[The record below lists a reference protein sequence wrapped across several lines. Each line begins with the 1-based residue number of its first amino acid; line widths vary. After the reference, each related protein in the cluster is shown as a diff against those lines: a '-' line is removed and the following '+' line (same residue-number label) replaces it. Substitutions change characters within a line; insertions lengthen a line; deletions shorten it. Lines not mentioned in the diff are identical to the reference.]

1 MAFVKSFLFLLFVV
15 PIVSVLLFITSLFTS
30 EEIFIWIFTVFIL
43 VNLVLLVFGII
54 GSGKPFKYVLSTKLR
69 NTLAI
74 TTSIIFMILS
84 SLILFS
90 NFVIY
95 EAERLKSGT
104 ESVQL
109 SKVDKVTT
117 YKEIYKRFTNQRYD
131 LDNLEKRKVDHITF
145 YYEKNFNPDNVIKLT
160 FETIE
165 AQKEELETLFPKS
178 KALPVKFIIY
188 NDYSKLT
195 SNHEG
200 VVDGKLG
207 GFYDPSNHTIHMDVP
222 TDLELNMNEL
232 KATIIHEYV
241 HHMTQSFKEEHG
253 IRSIEPVWFNE
264 GLAAYVEK
272 KNSITYEEEFMDVQF
287 VSFTEL
293 DAIEEWNRHL
303 QYKYSPYLQSYL
315 FINYIIENHG
325 NNSISTILLNSDYF
339 SFEEAFEEMVG
350 SPIEMYEREI
360 LEVLKNMESTIYEL
374 PKLIYQENKPK
385 QALDSLLNVI
395 RIVPNH
401 DIANHNIANIYQDLG
416 DYEKALEYR
425 EKVIKLNP
433 DHYHSYSY
441 LATTLLFI
449 DVEKALEAEFTGYEY
464 AKKDQYSNLEY
475 TEDRIEDITY
485 LKENIEKG
493 NPFKG
498 YLSLFKEGN
507 NWTLNERN
515 KTDLI
520 KKVLAE
526 YSDIETDDKDELI
539 ELLKEYE

>member
-15 PIVSVLLFITSLFTS
+15 PIVSVLLFSTSLFTS

-43 VNLVLLVFGII
+43 VNIVLLVFGII

-74 TTSIIFMILS
+74 TTSIISMILS
-84 SLILFS
+84 SSILFS

-95 EAERLKSGT
+95 EAERLKSGN

-109 SKVDKVTT
+109 SKVEKIAT
-117 YKEIYKRFTNQRYD
+117 YKEIYKRFTNQQYD
-131 LDNLEKRKVDHITF
+131 LENLETRKVEHITF
-145 YYEKNFNPDNVIKLT
+145 YYEKNFNPDDVIKLT
-160 FETIE
+160 LETIE
-165 AQKEELETLFPKS
+165 AYENELNTLFQKN

-188 NDYSKLT
+188 NDYNKLT

-207 GFYDPSNHTIHMDVP
+207 GFYDPSNHTIHIDVP
-222 TDLELNMNEL
+222 TDMELNLNEL

-241 HHMTQSFKEEHG
+241 HHMTQSFKEEHK
-253 IRSIEPVWFNE
+253 IRSIEPAWFNE
-264 GLAAYVEK
+264 GIAAYVEK
-272 KNSITYEEEFMDVQF
+272 KNSFTYEEEFMDVQF

-293 DAIEEWNRHL
+293 DAIEEWNSHL
-303 QYKYSPYLQSYL
+303 QFKYTPYLQSYL
-315 FINYIIENHG
+315 FINYIIENNG
-325 NNSISTILLNSDYF
+325 TNSISTILLNSDNF
-339 SFEEAFEEMVG
+339 SFEEAFEEIIE
-350 SPIEMYEREI
+350 SPIEMYEREF
-360 LEVLKNMESTIYEL
+360 LEELKHVESTIYEL
-374 PKLIYQENKPK
+374 PKLIYQENKPE
-385 QALDSLLNVI
+385 QALDSLFNVI

-416 DYEKALEYR
+416 EYENALEYR
-425 EKVIKLNP
+425 EKMIRLNP

-449 DVEKALEAEFTGYEY
+449 DVEKALEAENTGYEY
-464 AKKDQYSNLEY
+464 AKKDPYSNLDY
-475 TEDRIEDITY
+475 TEDRIEDIEY
-485 LKENIEKG
+485 LKENIENG

-498 YLSLFKEGN
+498 YLPLFREGN

-515 KTDLI
+515 NADLI

-526 YSDIETDDKDELI
+526 YPKIETEEKNELI